1 MYLHSFSTFVVL
13 YEVCVD
19 VCVIILATALG
30 GLVPLDRTAV
40 LRWVSHIY
48 RERRNALSSIFLF
61 GVNCLAL
68 FLTRY
73 SVVLLF
79 SRRWFPLPGKGQQP
93 QQQLWAGSI
102 YDNVLPASQS
112 SALCREKHLQLFC
125 FQLTLSLPVQT
136 QFPWL
141 CLHSKTLFMCIISTW
156 NLGIKTHIW
165 TRMYSTNAKSKE
177 KEWRKIPTNVDLKY
191 ST

>member
-1 MYLHSFSTFVVL
+1 MPVSASLCLLLSLLLLLLLNLTSALYQNVEELLGGDGEVEEDGDEEGVSVVLNGPPSTPDLVNTDDTLILFPGNFCSRTAYVCGLLLALNQDLIQHVESKVASFSERFTWKMYLHSFSTFVVL

-40 LRWVSHIY
+40 LSWVSHIY

-79 SRRWFPLPGKGQQP
+79 SRR
-93 QQQLWAGSI
+93 
-102 YDNVLPASQS
+102 
-112 SALCREKHLQLFC
+112 
-125 FQLTLSLPVQT
+125 
-136 QFPWL
+136 
-141 CLHSKTLFMCIISTW
+141 
-156 NLGIKTHIW
+156 
-165 TRMYSTNAKSKE
+165 
-177 KEWRKIPTNVDLKY
+177 
-191 ST
+191 